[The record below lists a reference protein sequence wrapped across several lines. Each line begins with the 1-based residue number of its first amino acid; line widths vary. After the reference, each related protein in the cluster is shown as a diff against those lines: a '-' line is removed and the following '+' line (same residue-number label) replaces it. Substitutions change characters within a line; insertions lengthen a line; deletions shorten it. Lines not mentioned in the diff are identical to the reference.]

1 MTLLVSCFL
10 ARVAFR
16 VCFVDPRTECRILH
30 GPWRHSGQS
39 MNDAPILQKSW
50 HENETDPSPAWLF
63 KLRGGWWIC
72 ASRIV
77 EDGGSWDGCEV
88 YASIEGDNL
97 PQGKVYVPWDD
108 RQGILP
114 CWSQGACAAVLEV
127 FQEFGKVAWRN
138 ESSYLQQI
146 QSLEKQVLD
155 GQKEKDQLLEEKVQQ
170 ELVIHMLA
178 LEAAELHALSTCTN
192 ACMHACMVAC
202 ACLLHTTQAQELRDK
217 LVKEQDSH
225 DCMFASRLHALAM
238 QKHVLLLFDRI
249 HVQV

>member
-30 GPWRHSGQS
+30 GPWSHRGQS

-72 ASRIV
+72 ASCIV

-192 ACMHACMVAC
+192 ACMHGCM
-202 ACLLHTTQAQELRDK
+202 CL
-217 LVKEQDSH
+217 
-225 DCMFASRLHALAM
+225 FASYHAGTRTPRQAC
-238 QKHVLLLFDRI
+238 QGAGFA
-249 HVQV
+249 

>member
-1 MTLLVSCFL
+1 MVAMHACHASMTPVYMPYMHDLACVLLPSTCRFP
-10 ARVAFR
+10 
-16 VCFVDPRTECRILH
+16 VDPRTECRILH

-192 ACMHACMVAC
+192 ACMHGCM
-202 ACLLHTTQAQELRDK
+202 CL
-217 LVKEQDSH
+217 
-225 DCMFASRLHALAM
+225 FASYHAGTRTPRQAC
-238 QKHVLLLFDRI
+238 QGAGFA
-249 HVQV
+249 